1 MVVCG
6 TLLVRNNYKEFF
18 LSCSHCQ
25 QDCNV
30 EVNLEKWQEFI
41 LHIRN
46 AHKVRFED
54 DDKISC
60 SSSVEHKTQSIPNED
75 SSETEIND
83 NDVEFE
89 GDDVNKDCLAEEAF
103 VDLPSGLTCE
113 DEDDNDNDS
122 EFDSD
127 DEMLE
132 KCPIMA
138 VSCLMDDNSLT
149 DQSGEKKHF
158 APTVKFNPT
167 FYRRNPRITQFIELY
182 KGHPCLWD
190 PKNAAYKNKEK
201 RSAAYANLIDQ
212 LKASV
217 NVHLTHYKL
226 KKCISS
232 LHSQYAVITRQKRTK
247 KLTKLPLYYHEMYSF
262 LGKRCDLDDAESDED
277 SDENKIKLSFM
288 ESNHLTTYFIELYAK
303 FPQLYD
309 STNKDFANLQERK
322 RAYIEMTD
330 LLTKEIPLGIITHYD
345 VYDSVLYLRQ
355 WYSRKIKGLTET
367 QTIGLLRAEKHY
379 IETCKSFLKT
389 TTFRQKIPC
398 DVCQNSFS
406 TDHALQA
413 HQFRAHKVGDGGW
426 FKCTLCENH
435 FERRCHLQQH
445 NQRVHMGKT
454 FNCSLCDRSFSFAS
468 QLSAHMRTHDD
479 SHIAKPFVCE
489 FCGKSFKQKI
499 QMSNH
504 VTAVHTKIRA
514 FKCAMCPKDFLTKR
528 DLKDHIKAH
537 LNIRDKVCEIC
548 QKSFTNANALV
559 KHRHIHR
566 EKTLQCSL
574 CNTKFSER
582 VSLGVHM
589 KRTHKIIRNN
599 AKAPESPETTL
610 QTQTFPKAE
619 NNSNK

>member
-6 TLLVRNNYKEFF
+6 TLLVRNNYKDFF
-18 LSCSHCQ
+18 LSCSQYQHGC
-25 QDCNV
+25 DV
-30 EVNLEKWQEFI
+30 EVKLEKWQEFV

-46 AHKVRFED
+46 AHKVLFND
-54 DDKISC
+54 NDKVLC
-60 SSSVEHKTQSIPNED
+60 GSSIELKNDSIVNEYN
-75 SSETEIND
+75 SEAEIND
-83 NDVEFE
+83 DDIEFND
-89 GDDVNKDCLAEEAF
+89 DDNKDCLAEEAF
-103 VDLPSGLTCE
+103 VDLPSGLTYE
-113 DEDDNDNDS
+113 DEDDNDSD
-122 EFDSD
+122 FDTD
-127 DEMLE
+127 DEVNLRLT
-132 KCPIMA
+132 
-138 VSCLMDDNSLT
+138 VSINIGCNKYFKIKSRCWKNAQLRLIIF
-149 DQSGEKKHF
+149 Q
-158 APTVKFNPT
+158 FNPT

-190 PKNAAYKNKEK
+190 PKNAAYKNREK
-201 RSAAYANLIDQ
+201 RNAAYVKLIDQ

-226 KKCISS
+226 KKCIAS

-262 LGKRCDLDDAESDED
+262 LGKRCELDDAESDEE
-277 SDENKIKLSFM
+277 SAAENKIKLSFM

-309 STNKDFANLQERK
+309 STNKDFANLKERK

-330 LLTKEIPLGIITHYD
+330 LLTKKIPLGIITHYD

-367 QTIGLLRAEKHY
+367 QTVGLLKAEKNY

-398 DVCQNSFS
+398 DVCNNSFS

-413 HQFRAHKVGDGGW
+413 HQFRAHKIGDGGW

-454 FNCSLCDRSFSFAS
+454 FNCSLCERSFSFAS
-468 QLSAHMRTHDD
+468 QLSAHMRTHDET
-479 SHIAKPFVCE
+479 HIEKPFVCE

-537 LNIRDKVCEIC
+537 LNIRDKVCETC

-599 AKAPESPETTL
+599 AKVPDAAETTL
-610 QTQTFPKAE
+610 QFQTFPKTE
-619 NNSNK
+619 NNSSK

>member
-6 TLLVRNNYKEFF
+6 TLLVRNNYKEFI

-25 QDCNV
+25 HDCDV
-30 EVNLEKWQEFI
+30 EVKLEKWQEFV
-41 LHIRN
+41 LHIKN
-46 AHKVRFED
+46 THEVQVD
-54 DDKISC
+54 DSDKELCGDSI
-60 SSSVEHKTQSIPNED
+60 ELKTESIQND
-75 SSETEIND
+75 SNSEAEIND
-83 NDVEFE
+83 IEFE
-89 GDDVNKDCLAEEAF
+89 EDNDNKDCLAEEAF
-103 VDLPSGLTCE
+103 VDLPSGLSYE
-113 DEDDNDNDS
+113 DDDDNDNDS
-122 EFDSD
+122 DFDTD
-127 DEMLE
+127 DE
-132 KCPIMA
+132 
-138 VSCLMDDNSLT
+138 
-149 DQSGEKKHF
+149 
-158 APTVKFNPT
+158 FNPT

-190 PKNAAYKNKEK
+190 PKNVAYKNKEK
-201 RSAAYANLIDQ
+201 RNAAYVNLIDQ
-212 LKASV
+212 LKTSV

-226 KKCISS
+226 KKCIAS

-262 LGKRCDLDDAESDED
+262 LGKRCDLDDAESDEE
-277 SDENKIKLSFM
+277 SAENKIKLSFM

-309 STNKDFANLQERK
+309 STHTDFANLKERK

-367 QTIGLLRAEKHY
+367 QTVGLLKAEKDY
-379 IETCKSFLKT
+379 ITTCKSFLKT

-398 DVCQNSFS
+398 GVCQNSFS

-413 HQFRAHKVGDGGW
+413 HQFRAHKIGGGGW
-426 FKCTLCENH
+426 FKCALCENH

-454 FNCSLCDRSFSFAS
+454 FNCSLCERSFSFAS
-468 QLSAHMRTHDD
+468 QLSGHMRTHEET
-479 SHIAKPFVCE
+479 HIAKPFVCE

-514 FKCAMCPKDFLTKR
+514 FKCSMCPKDFLTKR

-599 AKAPESPETTL
+599 AKVPETAETTL
-610 QTQTFPKAE
+610 HSQTFPKTE
-619 NNSNK
+619 NISNK